1 MSRMDEGARARPLRP
16 PTPPSTD
23 EDARGNERVALNGG
37 QQQVRECTYG
47 RRGSRL
53 QVIRR
58 PLRHSNGSETKI
70 CSPFWLQRLIRKCKD
85 RLMFTFVGKV
95 HYITGHSK

>member
-1 MSRMDEGARARPLRP
+1 MSRTDEGARARPLRP
-16 PTPPSTD
+16 PLPPSTD

-58 PLRHSNGSETKI
+58 PPRHSNGSKTKI
-70 CSPFWLQRLIRKCKD
+70 CSPF
-85 RLMFTFVGKV
+85 
-95 HYITGHSK
+95 

>member
-58 PLRHSNGSETKI
+58 PPRHSNGSKTKI
-70 CSPFWLQRLIRKCKD
+70 CSPFWLQHFIRKCKQ
-85 RLMFTFVGKV
+85 RLMFTFLENA
-95 HYITGHSK
+95 HYTTGHSK